1 MGPLSGYKVI
11 EFAGLGAAPFAAMML
26 GDMGAEVIRVDRKP
40 DGATDM
46 PYAMLGSRFDV
57 IARNRRSLALD
68 LKQPEAVALARRLIA
83 RADVLIEGFRPG
95 VMERLGLGPDVC
107 VDLNPRLVYT
117 RVTGWGQTGP
127 LRNAAGHDLNYI
139 ALSGMLAAMGRP
151 GTPPNPPLNLVGD
164 FGGGGLL
171 AAFGTV
177 CALLETA
184 ASGKG
189 QVIDAAMLDGTNLLG
204 AMVYGVHAMGCWEPG
219 RGGNWLDGA
228 APYYDCYECA
238 DGRFV
243 ALAAIEPAFWRMFLD
258 LVGSQDLDLVDVSNK
273 AEWTRIKAALTQGF
287 LSRTR
292 DEWCSILE
300 GTDACFAPVLEV
312 GEAPSHPQ
320 NAARD
325 NFSNAFGVT
334 QPSPA
339 PRFSRTPGGISGP
352 PPIPGADAVQVVKDW
367 GISDEDVDQLRQ
379 SGVI

>member
-1 MGPLSGYKVI
+1 
-11 EFAGLGAAPFAAMML
+11 
-26 GDMGAEVIRVDRKP
+26 
-40 DGATDM
+40 
-46 PYAMLGSRFDV
+46 
-57 IARNRRSLALD
+57 
-68 LKQPEAVALARRLIA
+68 
-83 RADVLIEGFRPG
+83 
-95 VMERLGLGPDVC
+95 MERLGLGPDTC
-107 VDLNPRLVYT
+107 ADLNARLVYT

-127 LRNAAGHDLNYI
+127 LRNTAGHDLNYI
-139 ALSGMLAAMGRP
+139 ALSGMLAGMGRP

-204 AMVYGVHAMGCWEPG
+204 AMVYGVHAMGFWGPG
-219 RGGNWLDGA
+219 RGSNWLDGA

-243 ALAAIEPAFWRMFLD
+243 ALAAIEPAFWRLFLD
-258 LVGSQDLDLVDVSNK
+258 LVGNRDQDLIDVSDK
-273 AEWTRIKAALTQGF
+273 AEWPRIKAALIQGF

-292 DEWCSILE
+292 DEWCTILE

-320 NAARD
+320 TVARD
-325 NFSNAFGVT
+325 NFSHAFGVT

-339 PRFSRTPGGISGP
+339 PRFSRTPGGISSP
-352 PPIPGADAVQVVKDW
+352 PPKAGADAEQIVKDW
-367 GISDEDVDQLRQ
+367 GLSDEDLDQLRQ